1 MKQTYTYSLDAP
13 IEEVPANVISL
24 VPALTESLFDL
35 NLGSRLIGR
44 TDECRL
50 PEIAVDNIPVIGS
63 VKQVDIDRVVQLA
76 PALVLANYEENRQE
90 DIEALQRAGI
100 PVWVTYPR
108 TVQDVLNLLWNLMYL
123 FDETSMVARVHL
135 IEQIYDRLLN
145 LNEGRED
152 HLPRVFVPVGEDPLI
167 TANHNTYLHD
177 VLYICGGKNI
187 FGDTISGQQGEVRY
201 PQVTLEAVEHAQ
213 PDIILLPTGELFPF
227 TLQHLEYFKQLDVPA
242 TRSNRVLLVD
252 GRLLTWHGTRLA
264 YAFDQL
270 PLLLRW
276 G

>member
-1 MKQTYTYSLDAP
+1 MNQTYTYSLDAP

-35 NLGSRLIGR
+35 NLGSKLIGR
-44 TDECRL
+44 TYECLL
-50 PEIAVDNIPVIGS
+50 PEVAVDTIPIIGS
-63 VKQVDIDRVVQLA
+63 VKRVDVERVVQLS
-76 PALVLANYEENRQE
+76 PSLVLANYEENRRE
-90 DIEALQRAGI
+90 DVEALQRAGI

-152 HLPRVFVPVGEDPLI
+152 QLPRVFVPIAQDPLI
-167 TANHNTYLHD
+167 TANHNAYLHD

-187 FGDTISGQQGEVRY
+187 FADIISGQQGESNY
-201 PQVTLEAVEHAQ
+201 PQVTVEAVEQAQ

-227 TLQHLEYFKQLDVPA
+227 TRQHLEVFKQLDVPA
-242 TRSNRVLLVD
+242 TRNNRVLLVD
-252 GRLLTWHGTRLA
+252 GRLLTWHGTRVA

-270 PLLLRW
+270 PLLLRL